1 MDELT
6 ASQRYYQTHKEE
18 RKAYGRKYYQEN
30 KAKILEGLKKR
41 KATTQAIQPEIKAP
55 ARVEDVSGIMVS
67 FS

>member
-18 RKAYGRKYYQEN
+18 RKQYGRKYYQDN

-41 KATTQAIQPEIKAP
+41 KANIQVAPTEIKP
-55 ARVEDVSGIMVS
+55 PVVVSDVSGVMVS